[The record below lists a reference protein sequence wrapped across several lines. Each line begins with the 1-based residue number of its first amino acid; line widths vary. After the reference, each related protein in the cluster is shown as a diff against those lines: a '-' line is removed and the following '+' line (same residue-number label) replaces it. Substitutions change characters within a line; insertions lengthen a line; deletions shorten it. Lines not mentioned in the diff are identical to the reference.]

1 MIKITAIIHFCLI
14 LIVSSAC
21 SQNSP
26 KVSNNKSKEEKN
38 IKNMEG
44 LEIATLGAGCFW
56 CVEAL
61 YQDLKGVVK
70 VESGYS
76 GGTVEN
82 PTYKQVC
89 DGNTGHAEVIR
100 VIFDPKVI
108 SYDLIIE
115 LFWAAHDPTTLNR
128 QGNDVGTQYRSAI
141 FYHDEK
147 QKEIALKSKETADKS
162 GAFNKP
168 IVTEISPLI
177 NYWPAED
184 YHQDYFNLNGDKN
197 PYCST
202 VVAPKV
208 SKFRK
213 KYAHLLKD

>member
-1 MIKITAIIHFCLI
+1 MRKITAIIHFCLI

-21 SQNSP
+21 SQNTP
-26 KVSNNKSKEEKN
+26 KVSNNKTKEEKN

-76 GGTVEN
+76 GGAVEN
-82 PTYKQVC
+82 PTYKQIC

-108 SYDLIIE
+108 NYDLIIE

-141 FYHDEK
+141 FYHDDK
-147 QKEIALKSKETADKS
+147 QKEIALKSKETANKS
-162 GAFNKP
+162 GAFIKP

-184 YHQDYFNLNGDKN
+184 YHQDYFNTNGDKN
-197 PYCST
+197 PYCSS

-213 KYAHLLKD
+213 KYAHLLKE